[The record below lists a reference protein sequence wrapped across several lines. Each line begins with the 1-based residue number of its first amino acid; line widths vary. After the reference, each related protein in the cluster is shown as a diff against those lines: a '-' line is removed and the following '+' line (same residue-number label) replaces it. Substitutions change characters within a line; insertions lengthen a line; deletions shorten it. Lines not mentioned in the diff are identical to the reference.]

1 MFGILLPER
10 RQAFRARDEVLAFLS
25 NDLKAYRAKKD
36 KSSHS
41 SAVRTAMLEV
51 ESTVAASQDAYRTAS
66 AAYGSPINI
75 PQTATVQPLQQ
86 LQQSQSAGIDK
97 VIRTSASSPSP
108 SSSASS
114 STANR
119 KLDQRK

>member
-1 MFGILLPER
+1 M
-10 RQAFRARDEVLAFLS
+10 Q
-25 NDLKAYRAKKD
+25 KD

-97 VIRTSASSPSP
+97 VMRTSASSPSP

-119 KLDQRK
+119 KLDPPK